1 MAFSQHQNIK
11 GASGRIQTLVKA
23 GDIRKNIQTIVLCNV
38 HASDDASVDL
48 SVRNLTTGNEIY
60 YLIKNMAIPAKSTLV
75 LDNKNLLS
83 YDTINNSL
91 VITVAATDTVD
102 VTIIK

>member
-1 MAFSQHQNIK
+1 
-11 GASGRIQTLVKA
+11 
-23 GDIRKNIQTIVLCNV
+23 
-38 HASDDASVDL
+38 
-48 SVRNLTTGNEIY
+48 
-60 YLIKNMAIPAKSTLV
+60 MAIPAKSTLV